1 MSNEKDLTEQLKQD
15 MKHEMK
21 EAMDTQTYRSW
32 PRWVLY
38 GLLSVLGV
46 FILSIPALSGV
57 ERPLLWGFM
66 SIPYLRSGLLLEPWE
81 ITVAAIYCIYW
92 FMVGGILG
100 WSNLSNRMV
109 LFSWLIIQLGMVLF
123 RAFLVPFIEE
133 IGQAIYA

>member
-1 MSNEKDLTEQLKQD
+1 MIEKIKN
-15 MKHEMK
+15 
-21 EAMDTQTYRSW
+21 W

-57 ERPLLWGFM
+57 DSPLLWGYVC
-66 SIPYLRSGLLLEPWE
+66 IPFSRSGILLDNWTIL
-81 ITVAAIYCIYW
+81 VAAIYCIYW

-123 RAFLVPFIEE
+123 RAFVYPFIEE